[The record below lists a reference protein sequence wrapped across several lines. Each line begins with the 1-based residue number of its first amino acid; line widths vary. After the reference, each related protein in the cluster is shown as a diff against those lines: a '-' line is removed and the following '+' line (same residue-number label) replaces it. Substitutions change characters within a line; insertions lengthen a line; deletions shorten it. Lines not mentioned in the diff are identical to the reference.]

1 MADSENSRIL
11 TLTTR
16 RNLLA
21 AASASL
27 ASIAVMPSW
36 KASAAGINNDAAL
49 IALWNKWQSAHQR
62 RYELC
67 VRQQALETQL
77 LQTVGSFPIVK
88 LKIPGEEKFVCAYT
102 VKEIESALPG
112 TAMAKARK
120 RAINKLQSLRK
131 AWTAEDER
139 IGYSRAYNEEIS
151 AIDIEWALAN
161 TLWETPAHSLDGV
174 TAKLHS
180 LIQTEDPGAQISDAP
195 WPLLRSLLADLH
207 RMRACK
213 LRHR

>member
-67 VRQQALETQL
+67 VRQQALETQ
-77 LQTVGSFPIVK
+77 FCK
-88 LKIPGEEKFVCAYT
+88 
-102 VKEIESALPG
+102 
-112 TAMAKARK
+112 
-120 RAINKLQSLRK
+120 
-131 AWTAEDER
+131 
-139 IGYSRAYNEEIS
+139 
-151 AIDIEWALAN
+151 
-161 TLWETPAHSLDGV
+161 
-174 TAKLHS
+174 
-180 LIQTEDPGAQISDAP
+180 
-195 WPLLRSLLADLH
+195 PLEVSPLSN
-207 RMRACK
+207 
-213 LRHR
+213 